1 MKNII
6 LSLLTICSLILIN
19 CESEPVTGSEE
30 VLEIESVQFV
40 VDTTYVFGND
50 YRAAGTISNI
60 GNSTITPIWYMEASF
75 FRDQN
80 QTFKMGGDNT
90 SFSFSLASGQTT
102 GWQITFRNSQYPASE
117 NLNFSVGEFRVYKND
132 TSSE

>member
-1 MKNII
+1 M
-6 LSLLTICSLILIN
+6 
-19 CESEPVTGSEE
+19 TGSEE

-50 YRAAGTISNI
+50 YRASGTVSNI
-60 GNSTITPIWYMEASF
+60 GNSTITPVWYMEASF